1 MTILGFIEQG
11 FSHIWV
17 VIALAAAIL
26 GIGWI
31 LSRFILRTTI
41 RVLRRLNF
49 IKKISAW
56 LKQPDSSRIEDGICL
71 ILRIIIF
78 LLTIWLAV
86 LILLANPQIN
96 SAYEI
101 ARISINDFLR
111 LPAVS
116 LIFELL
122 LIILIIFLIFKSF
135 HWVKI
140 GFEFWAKHI
149 RASRKVNPQGIQIQ
163 KLQLLNARQTTNL
176 YLSLTRFGRYAASF
190 ILLLIYLTGFF
201 SIFPQTRGVVNNVL
215 DDFLNIISKTWDG
228 FLAYLPNLLN
238 LALIVLGAKYSI
250 KLIKFIFDGIGKKR
264 IVISGFHPEWAETT
278 FQLVRVALIALAL
291 IIAFPFLPG
300 SSSPAFQGISIFIG
314 ALFSLGSTSVVGN
327 IVAGIVLTY
336 TRAFQLGDRVQI
348 ANTVG
353 DVIEKS
359 LLVTRIKTI
368 KNVEVA
374 IPNSMVLASHIINF
388 SSEAHDRGLILHTTV
403 TIGYDTPWRLI
414 HQTLI
419 KAALATRDILPKPK
433 PFVLQ
438 TSLNDSYVSYELNAY
453 TENPQRMADIY
464 SDLHENIQDQCN
476 EAGIE
481 IMSPHYAALRD
492 GNASTIPAEYL
503 PKDYQPPSFKVD
515 TAKSDDDS

>member
-1 MTILGFIEQG
+1 MTILSFIEQG
-11 FSHIWV
+11 FSQIWV
-17 VIALAAAIL
+17 VIALAVAIL
-26 GIGWI
+26 SIGWI
-31 LSRFILRTTI
+31 LSRIILRITI
-41 RVLRRLNF
+41 RILHKLSF
-49 IKKISAW
+49 IKKLSAW
-56 LKQPDSSRIEDGICL
+56 LKQSDTTRLEDGICL
-71 ILRIIIF
+71 AIRIIIL
-78 LLTIWLAV
+78 LLTIWLAIV
-86 LILLANPQIN
+86 ILLANPQIN
-96 SAYEI
+96 SAYELT
-101 ARISINDFLR
+101 RSNINDFFR
-111 LPAVS
+111 LPAIS
-116 LIFELL
+116 MIIELF
-122 LIILIIFLIFKSF
+122 LIILIIFLIVKSF

-140 GFEFWAKHI
+140 GFESLAKHI
-149 RASRKVNPQGIQIQ
+149 RASRKLHPQGIQIQ
-163 KLQLLNARQTTNL
+163 KLQLLDVRQTTNL

-201 SIFPQTRGVVNNVL
+201 SIFPQTRGVVSDVL
-215 DDFLNIISKTWDG
+215 EDFLSILNKTWDG

-278 FQLVRVALIALAL
+278 FQLVRVAIIALAL

-314 ALFSLGSTSVVGN
+314 ALFSLGSSSVVGN

-403 TIGYDTPWRLI
+403 TIGYATPWRLI

-419 KAALATRDILPKPK
+419 KAALATRDILSRPK

-492 GNASTIPAEYL
+492 GNASTIPPDYL
-503 PKDYQPPSFKVD
+503 PKVYQPPSFKVD
-515 TAKSDDDS
+515 TSKSEDVS

>member
-1 MTILGFIEQG
+1 MTILDFVEEGLSQ
-11 FSHIWV
+11 IWV
-17 VIALAAAIL
+17 VIALAAAVL
-26 GIGWI
+26 VVGWI
-31 LSRFILRTTI
+31 LGRVILKSTI
-41 RVLRRLNF
+41 RVLRRLRSLQ
-49 IKKISAW
+49 KLSAW
-56 LKQPDSSRIEDGICL
+56 LNHPDTTRIEEWISL
-71 ILRIIIF
+71 AIRIIIF
-78 LLTIWLAV
+78 FLTAWLASY
-86 LILLANPQIN
+86 ILLVHPQVN
-96 SAYEI
+96 SAFEQALGYI
-101 ARISINDFLR
+101 INLIK
-111 LPAVS
+111 LPAITFI
-116 LIFELL
+116 LELL
-122 LIILIIFLIFKSF
+122 LIILIVFLIFKSF
-135 HWVKI
+135 HWVKT
-140 GFEFWAKHI
+140 GFESLTKRI
-149 RASRKVNPQGIQIQ
+149 RTSRKEHPQGIHIQ
-163 KLQLLNARQTTNL
+163 KLQLLNASQTTNF
-176 YLSLTRFGRYAASF
+176 YLSLVKVGRFATNF
-190 ILLLIYLTGFF
+190 ILLLIYLTAFF
-201 SIFPQTRGVVNNVL
+201 SIFPQTRGVVNNMI
-215 DDFLNIISKTWDG
+215 DDFMEMLSKAWTG
-228 FLAYLPNLLN
+228 FLAYLPNLVY
-238 LALIVLGAKYSI
+238 LALIVLGAKYGL

-278 FQLVRVALIALAL
+278 FQLVRVAIIALAL

-314 ALFSLGSTSVVGN
+314 ALFSLGSSSVVGN

-353 DVIEKS
+353 DVLEKS

-388 SSEAHDRGLILHTTV
+388 SSEAHEQGLILHTTV

-419 KAALATRDILPKPK
+419 KAALATPNVLARPK

-453 TENPQRMADIY
+453 TEKPQKMADIY

-492 GNASTIPAEYL
+492 GNASTIPSDYL
-503 PKDYQPPSFKVD
+503 PKDYQQRSFKVD
-515 TAKSDDDS
+515 TQKEDD